1 MEKSPNRYVH
11 RPLISPSL
19 HCTSMICEDEAERSL
34 HDALCVLTQTVKE
47 TRVVCGGGCM
57 EMLMATAID
66 QQIPLTSGKA
76 ALAMEA
82 FSRGILALLYRYPAV

>member
-1 MEKSPNRYVH
+1 
-11 RPLISPSL
+11 
-19 HCTSMICEDEAERSL
+19 
-34 HDALCVLTQTVKE
+34 
-47 TRVVCGGGCM
+47 M

-82 FSRGILALLYRYPAV
+82 FSRGRKQ